1 MLSNLEAAIVQN
13 PLVARADATVLSA
26 VEQMSN
32 LSTQEIDGDNG
43 SSTCVVI
50 VSDEL
55 KVLGVLTQKDVM
67 SLVTQQQPIAQLTLR
82 QFWQQR
88 SPSAS
93 LIISQSDLR
102 GLRNINAAIAHFES
116 SQITHLA
123 IVDEQEQL
131 VGLFQHQTL
140 IRLRDSIIHE
150 ATASLFAIQQKI
162 HERIAKA
169 EALQDVLVDLLQTM
183 ETYLRG
189 SSCSITLCR
198 DGRLGDVIAPSL
210 PPDYARIVSEMGL
223 PIAEGVGSC
232 GTAAFRRELV
242 VVTDIENDPIWQNDK
257 AFVLCYGLQACSSI
271 PIFAS
276 DRTLLGTFGIYFREQ
291 KAPQAQELDW
301 IAQAANIAGIAIE
314 RDRTVQALQQLNHE
328 LEDRVQVRTQELQE
342 REQFLQ
348 TVLDTFPLSVFWKDV
363 DSVYLG
369 CNQNFLNDAGLQ
381 EISQIIGKTD
391 KELTWGETEADFYR
405 ANDWAVIESQTA
417 KLGIEEIQHHADGQI
432 ICTETNKLPLRNL
445 QGEVIGVLGTYQ
457 DISDRKAVELA
468 LQASEAKFRRITESV
483 PGMIYRYVLHPDGR
497 DELVYVSP
505 QVQQIFELTPEV
517 VLQDMSCLWARFHP
531 EDIPM
536 IQSAIQDSAASLQP
550 FFVEGRLLLPN
561 ERVKWIQVSSQPD
574 HQENGDVIW
583 DGVVID
589 ISDRKIAEKALM
601 LKQKH
606 LEALMNNIPH
616 LAWIK
621 DEQGRFIAVNTPFV
635 QACGVSAEELVGKT
649 DFDIWSVDLA
659 QAYRDD
665 DAEVLQSG
673 QRKVVVEKIART
685 DGTLGWLE
693 TTKTPFRDDQL
704 NIAGTVGIAA
714 DITDRKHMEIELA
727 ESEAK
732 FRHLVEGGQ
741 DLIWA
746 IDAQYH
752 FTYLSPQFTTLFGWD
767 VSEWIGRPSNE
778 AVYPEDRGWLIEQQ
792 TLEIVNFGMHN
803 LEFRHCHRDRPYVW
817 VRASATAITDS
828 TGAVVGYQGVLS
840 DISTLKQAE
849 LALKASERRY
859 ASLAAAAPV
868 AIFRF
873 DSPLNCVYV
882 NERWSELSGRPMES
896 ALGHG
901 WVESVHPDDSEQ
913 YLAEWTEYYAQS
925 NSEGLVIHGS
935 EGRYLRPDGTTTWC
949 YIQVAKEFDDDG
961 KVVGYIGT
969 LTDITDRKNI
979 ELALQVSEA
988 KFRRM
993 TESVPGMIYR
1003 YVLHP
1008 DGRDELVY
1016 VSPKVQQI
1024 FELTP
1029 EAVIQDMSCLWAR
1042 FHPEDIPMIQ
1052 SAIQDSAASLQPF
1065 FVEGRLLLPNERV
1078 KWIQVSSQPDHQE
1091 NGDVIWDGV
1100 VIDIS
1105 DRKNAEK
1112 KLQEL
1117 SERLELAIQSAQIGI
1132 WEFDFASNRLIWDE
1146 RMLAIHGV
1154 SPETF
1159 HGTYEDW
1166 SSRVH
1171 PDDLLQAQPDI
1182 SEEQAIYNTEFRIIR
1197 PDGTVRWVMSYSCK
1211 QRNLQGELVRA
1222 VGANIDISDR
1232 KNTELALQ
1240 DISDRL
1246 EFALKGANIGIWEYQ
1261 ISDGH
1266 LIWDERML
1274 SLYGISSEEFSGKYE
1289 DWLQRVH
1296 PEDRDWVQ
1304 QSERQSYQ
1312 GDKEC
1317 RVEFRI
1323 IRPDGTIR
1331 FIDSYAFNQY
1341 NAQGEILKTIG
1352 LNIDITDRKQA
1363 EAQLQRINEEL
1374 IKATRLKDEF
1384 LANMSHE
1391 LRTPLNAIL
1400 GMTEI
1405 LQEEIF
1411 GDLNDRQMQSLHTIE
1426 KSSNHL
1432 LELIND
1438 ILDVAKIEAGQIHL
1452 SCQPSNI
1459 EALCQLS
1466 LVFIKQQAFSKNIQ
1480 LESLIPANLPTIKL
1494 DERRI
1499 RQVLINLL
1507 NNAVK
1512 FTPNGGK
1519 ITLQVSYIKVLS
1531 NAENTHSG
1539 AMPCDTLEISIVD
1552 TGIGIAPDQ
1561 IKRLFQP
1568 FVQVESALNRNYDGS
1583 GLGLALVKRLVEL
1596 HGGEVSLT
1604 SELGVGSCFTIAI
1617 PISPFCELSAEPE
1630 PPLPS
1635 AFEAT
1640 QPAIADSPVILL
1652 AEDNEENINLFANYL
1667 SLKGYRLVIAHN
1679 GRMAIDLAQQTH
1691 PDVILMDIQ
1700 MPEMDGLE
1708 AIQRIRQM
1716 PELADTPIIAL
1727 TALAM
1732 AGDRDRCIEIGAN
1745 DYLSKPVSLKQ
1756 LVKKING
1763 YLTEP

>member
-1 MLSNLEAAIVQN
+1 MLSNLDAAIVRN
-13 PLVARADATVLSA
+13 PLMARADATVLSA

-32 LSTQEIDGDNG
+32 LSKQEIDGENG

-50 VSDEL
+50 VSDGL
-55 KVLGVLTQKDVM
+55 KALGILTQQDLM
-67 SLVTQQQPIAQLTLR
+67 HLVIQQQPIAKLTLR
-82 QFWQQR
+82 QFLKQQR
-88 SPSAS
+88 SPSDS

-102 GLRNINAAIAHFES
+102 NLRNINAAIAYFES
-116 SQITHLA
+116 LQITHLA
-123 IVDEQEQL
+123 IVDAQEQL
-131 VGLFQHQTL
+131 VGVFQHETL
-140 IRLRDSIIHE
+140 IHLRDSIIHE
-150 ATASLFAIQQKI
+150 ATASLYAIQKKI
-162 HERIAKA
+162 HERIAKG
-169 EALQDVLVDLLQTM
+169 EPLKDVLGDLLLTM
-183 ETYLRG
+183 ETHLLG

-198 DGRLGDVIAPSL
+198 DGRLGDAIAPRL
-210 PPDYARIVSEMGL
+210 PQDYAVALEKANL

-232 GTAAFRRELV
+232 GTAMFRGELV
-242 VVTDIENDPIWQNDK
+242 VVTDIANDPLWQDYKNF
-257 AFVLCYGLQACSSI
+257 ALPYGLQACSSI

-276 DRTLLGTFGIYFREQ
+276 DRTLLGVFGIYYREQ
-291 KAPQAQELDW
+291 KAPQDQELDW
-301 IAQAANIAGIAIE
+301 IAQAAHIAGIAIE
-314 RDRTVQALQQLNHE
+314 RDRAATALQQLNQE
-328 LEDRVQVRTQELQE
+328 LESRVQVRTQELQE

-363 DSVYLG
+363 NSVYLG
-369 CNQNFLNDAGLQ
+369 CNQNFLDDAGLQ
-381 EISQIIGKTD
+381 AIAQIIGKTD
-391 KELTWGETEADFYR
+391 YEMPWAETEADFYR
-405 ANDWAVIESQTA
+405 DCDRAVIESQTT
-417 KLGIEEIQHHADGQI
+417 KLRIVETQHQTNGQTI
-432 ICTETNKLPLRNL
+432 WLETNKLPLRNL

-457 DISDRKAVELA
+457 DISDRKAAELA
-468 LQASEAKFRRITESV
+468 VQASEAKFRRITESV
-483 PGMIYRYVLHPDGR
+483 PGMIFRYVLHPDGH
-497 DELVYVSP
+497 DGLVYVSP
-505 QVQQIFELTPEV
+505 QVQQIFELTPEA

-531 EDIPM
+531 KDAPM

-561 ERVKWIQVSSQPD
+561 ERVKWIQISSQPD
-574 HQENGDVIW
+574 RQENGDIIW
-583 DGVVID
+583 DGVLID
-589 ISDRKIAEKALM
+589 ISDRKVAEKALM

-606 LEALMNNIPH
+606 LKALMNNIPH

-621 DEQGRFIAVNTPFV
+621 DEQGRVIAVNEPFA
-635 QACGVSAEELVGKT
+635 QAFGVSSEELVGKSAH
-649 DFDIWSVDLA
+649 DIFPADLA
-659 QAYRDD
+659 QAYHDD

-673 QRKVVVEKIART
+673 KRKVVVERGALA
-685 DGTLGWLE
+685 DGTLGWFE
-693 TTKTPFRDDQL
+693 TTKTPFRDDKL

-714 DITDRKHMEIELA
+714 DITDRKRMEIELA

-778 AVYPEDRGWLIEQQ
+778 AVYPEDRGCLIEQQ
-792 TLEIVNFGMHN
+792 TLETVYFRMHN

-873 DSPLNCVYV
+873 DEQPLNCVYV

-901 WVESVHPDDSEQ
+901 WIESVHPDDSEQ
-913 YLAEWTEYYAQS
+913 CLAEWAEYYAQS

-935 EGRYLRPDGTTTWC
+935 EGRYLRPDGTTTWI
-949 YIQVAKEFDDDG
+949 YVQVAKELDNNG
-961 KVVGYIGT
+961 NLVGYVGT

-979 ELALQVSEA
+979 ELALQDSEA

-993 TESVPGMIYR
+993 TESLPGMIFR

-1008 DGRDELVY
+1008 DGRDEFIY
-1016 VSPKVQQI
+1016 VSPQVQQI
-1024 FELTP
+1024 YELTP
-1029 EAVIQDMSCLWAR
+1029 EEVRQDISCLWAR
-1042 FHPEDIPMIQ
+1042 IHVDDVPMIQ
-1052 SAIQDSAASLQPF
+1052 RSVQDAAASLQPY
-1065 FVEGRLLLPNERV
+1065 FVEARLLFPNERV
-1078 KWIQVSSQPDHQE
+1078 KWMQISSQPDRQE
-1091 NGDVIWDGV
+1091 NGDIIWDGV

-1132 WEFDFASNRLIWDE
+1132 WEFDFSSNRLFWDD
-1146 RMLAIHGV
+1146 RMLAIHGL
-1154 SPETF
+1154 SPEAF

-1171 PDDLLQAQPDI
+1171 PDDLPQAQPDL
-1182 SEEQAIYNTEFRIIR
+1182 SDEQAIYNTEFRIIR
-1197 PDGTVRWVMSYSCK
+1197 PDGTVQWVMSYSCK
-1211 QRNLQGELVRA
+1211 QRNHQGELVRA
-1222 VGANIDISDR
+1222 VGVNIDISDR

-1240 DISDRL
+1240 DLSDRL
-1246 EFALKGANIGIWEYQ
+1246 EFALRGANIGVWEYQ
-1261 ISDGH
+1261 MSDGR
-1266 LIWDERML
+1266 LLWDEPMY
-1274 SLYGISSEEFSGKYE
+1274 SLHGVSPDSFSGKYE
-1289 DWLQRVH
+1289 DWFQCIH
-1296 PEDRDWVQ
+1296 PDDQDCVKQAEQ
-1304 QSERQSYQ
+1304 KAHQ

-1317 RVEFRI
+1317 RVELRT

-1331 FIDSYAFNQY
+1331 FIDSFAFSQF
-1341 NAQGEILKTIG
+1341 NAQGEIEKTIG

-1363 EAQLQRINEEL
+1363 EAQLQHTNEEL

-1405 LQEEIF
+1405 LQEQIF
-1411 GDLNDRQMQSLHTIE
+1411 GDLNDRQLQSLHTIE

-1438 ILDVAKIEAGQIHL
+1438 ILDVAKIEAGQIKL
-1452 SCQPSNI
+1452 SCQPCNV
-1459 EALCQLS
+1459 ETLCQSS
-1466 LVFIKQQAFSKNIQ
+1466 LIFIKQQAFSKNIQ
-1480 LESLIPANLPTIKL
+1480 LETEIPPNLPAINL

-1519 ITLQVSYIKVLS
+1519 ISLKVNYIPLIAHVG
-1531 NAENTHSG
+1531 T
-1539 AMPCDTLEISIVD
+1539 MTCDTIEMCIID

-1568 FVQVESALNRNYDGS
+1568 FVQVESALNRNYEGS

-1596 HGGEVSLT
+1596 HGGEVRLT

-1617 PISPFCELSAEPE
+1617 PIAPFCELSSEPE
-1630 PPLPS
+1630 S
-1635 AFEAT
+1635 ALSAHPEAIE
-1640 QPAIADSPVILL
+1640 PAIGDAPVILL
-1652 AEDNEENINLFANYL
+1652 ADDNEENINMLATYL

-1679 GRMAIDLAQQTH
+1679 GRMAIDLAQKTR

-1708 AIQRIRQM
+1708 AIQRIRQI
-1716 PELADTPIIAL
+1716 PEIADTPIIAL

-1732 AGDRDRCIEIGAN
+1732 SGDRNRCIAVGAN

>member
-13 PLVARADATVLSA
+13 PLVALVEATVLSA

-32 LSTQEIDGDNG
+32 QSRQEINGDNG

-50 VSDEL
+50 ISKEL
-55 KVLGVLTQKDVM
+55 KVLGILTQQDVM
-67 SLVTQQQPIAQLTLR
+67 RLVTQQRSIAKLTLR
-82 QFWQQR
+82 QFLKQHR
-88 SPSAS
+88 SLSDS

-102 GLRNINAAIAHFES
+102 NLRNINAAIAYFES

-123 IVDEQEQL
+123 IVDAQDQL
-131 VGLFQHQTL
+131 VGVLQHQSL
-140 IRLRDSIIHE
+140 KRLRDSIIHE

-169 EALQDVLVDLLQTM
+169 EPLKDVLVDLLQTM

-189 SSCSITLCR
+189 SSCSITLCMDDR
-198 DGRLGDVIAPSL
+198 RMGDVIAHSL

-242 VVTDIENDPIWQNDK
+242 VVTDIENDPLWQNDK
-257 AFVLCYGLQACSSI
+257 AFVLCYGLQACSSM

-276 DRTLLGTFGIYFREQ
+276 DRTLLGTFGIYYREQ

-301 IAQAANIAGIAIE
+301 IAQAAHIAGIAIE
-314 RDRTVQALQQLNHE
+314 RDRAIQALQQLNHE
-328 LEDRVQVRTQELQE
+328 LENRVQVRTQELQE

-363 DSVYLG
+363 NSVYLG
-369 CNQNFLNDAGLQ
+369 CNQNFLDDAGLQ
-381 EISQIIGKTD
+381 TIAEIIGKTD
-391 KELTWGETEADFYR
+391 YEMPWAETEADLYR
-405 ANDWAVIESQTA
+405 DSDRAIIESQIP
-417 KLGIEEIQHHADGQI
+417 KLGIEDSQHQANGRTIWTEI
-432 ICTETNKLPLRNL
+432 NKLPLRNL

-457 DISDRKAVELA
+457 DISDRKNAEIA

-536 IQSAIQDSAASLQP
+536 IQSAIQESAASLQS
-550 FFVEGRLLLPN
+550 FLVEGRLLLPN
-561 ERVKWIQVSSQPD
+561 EQVKWIQVSSQPD
-574 HQENGDVIW
+574 RQENGDVIWDGVVIDISDRKVAEKALMLKQKHLKALINNIPHLAWIKDEQGRVIAVNEPFAQAFGVSSEELVGKTAHDIFPADLAQAYHDDDTQVLQSGQRKVVVEHGALADGTLGWFETTKTPFRDDQLNIAGTVGIAANITELKMMELSLKASERRYASLAAAAPVAIFRFDEPLNCVYVNERWSDLSGRPMESALGRGWMEGLHPEDSEQRIAEWAEYYAHANPESQVIHGSEGRHLRPDGTTTWVYIQVAKEFDDDGKVVGYIGTLTDITDRKNIELALQESQAQFRRMTESVPGMIFRYVLHPDGRDEAVYVSPQVHQIYELTPEEVCQDISCLWAKVHKDDAPMMKMAIESSADSLHPFLVEARILLLGERMKWVQISAQPDRQENGDVIW

-606 LEALMNNIPH
+606 LEALMNNIPQH
-616 LAWIK
+616 AWIK
-621 DEQGRFIAVNTPFV
+621 DEQSRLIAVNEPLA
-635 QACGVSAEELVGKT
+635 QAFGVSAEELIGKT
-649 DFDIWSVDLA
+649 AFDVCPVDLA
-659 QAYRDD
+659 QVYHNG

-673 QRKVVVEKIART
+673 QRKVVVEHSKRA
-685 DGTLGWLE
+685 DGTLGWFE
-693 TTKTPFRDDQL
+693 TTRTPFRDDQL

-714 DITDRKHMEIELA
+714 DIT
-727 ESEAK
+727 
-732 FRHLVEGGQ
+732 
-741 DLIWA
+741 
-746 IDAQYH
+746 
-752 FTYLSPQFTTLFGWD
+752 
-767 VSEWIGRPSNE
+767 
-778 AVYPEDRGWLIEQQ
+778 EQ
-792 TLEIVNFGMHN
+792 
-803 LEFRHCHRDRPYVW
+803 
-817 VRASATAITDS
+817 
-828 TGAVVGYQGVLS
+828 
-840 DISTLKQAE
+840 KQAE
-849 LALKASERRY
+849 
-859 ASLAAAAPV
+859 
-868 AIFRF
+868 
-873 DSPLNCVYV
+873 
-882 NERWSELSGRPMES
+882 
-896 ALGHG
+896 
-901 WVESVHPDDSEQ
+901 Q
-913 YLAEWTEYYAQS
+913 
-925 NSEGLVIHGS
+925 
-935 EGRYLRPDGTTTWC
+935 
-949 YIQVAKEFDDDG
+949 
-961 KVVGYIGT
+961 
-969 LTDITDRKNI
+969 
-979 ELALQVSEA
+979 
-988 KFRRM
+988 
-993 TESVPGMIYR
+993 
-1003 YVLHP
+1003 
-1008 DGRDELVY
+1008 
-1016 VSPKVQQI
+1016 
-1024 FELTP
+1024 
-1029 EAVIQDMSCLWAR
+1029 
-1042 FHPEDIPMIQ
+1042 
-1052 SAIQDSAASLQPF
+1052 
-1065 FVEGRLLLPNERV
+1065 
-1078 KWIQVSSQPDHQE
+1078 
-1091 NGDVIWDGV
+1091 
-1100 VIDIS
+1100 
-1105 DRKNAEK
+1105 

-1117 SERLELAIQSAQIGI
+1117 SERLELAIQSAQIGV
-1132 WEFDFASNRLIWDE
+1132 WEFDFSNNRLFWDE

-1154 SPETF
+1154 SPEAF

-1171 PDDLLQAQPDI
+1171 PDDLPHAQPDI
-1182 SEEQAIYNTEFRIIR
+1182 LEEQAIYNTEFRIIR

-1211 QRNLQGELVRA
+1211 QRNHQGELVRA
-1222 VGANIDISDR
+1222 VGVNIDISDR
-1232 KNTELALQ
+1232 KNAELALQ
-1240 DISDRL
+1240 DLSDRL

-1261 ISDGH
+1261 MNEER
-1266 LIWDERML
+1266 LIWDERMF
-1274 SLYGISSEEFSGKYE
+1274 SLYGISPEEFSGKYT

-1296 PEDRDWVQ
+1296 PDDLDWVQ
-1304 QSERQSYQ
+1304 QAEQKAHQ
-1312 GDKEC
+1312 GAREC

-1323 IRPDGTIR
+1323 VRPDSTIR
-1331 FIDSYAFNQY
+1331 FIDSYAFKQY

-1363 EAQLQRINEEL
+1363 EAQLQHINEEL

-1411 GDLNDRQMQSLHTIE
+1411 GDLNDRQMQSLQTIE

-1452 SCQPSNI
+1452 SCQPSNV
-1459 EALCQLS
+1459 ETLCQSS
-1466 LVFIKQQAFSKNIQ
+1466 LVFIKQQSFSKNIQ
-1480 LESLIPANLPTIKL
+1480 LESVIPANLPTINL

-1519 ITLQVSYIKVLS
+1519 IILQVNYIEFLD
-1531 NAENTHSG
+1531 NAEIVQSR
-1539 AMPCDTLEISIVD
+1539 ACDTLEISIID

-1568 FVQVESALNRNYDGS
+1568 FVQVESALNRNYEGS
-1583 GLGLALVKRLVEL
+1583 GLGLVLVKRLVEL
-1596 HGGEVSLT
+1596 HGGEVRLT

-1617 PISPFCELSAEPE
+1617 PNSPFCELSVETEPA
-1630 PPLPS
+1630 LPS
-1635 AFEAT
+1635 NSEAIK
-1640 QPAIADSPVILL
+1640 PEIEGAPVILL
-1652 AEDNEENINLFANYL
+1652 AEDNESNINLFADYL

-1679 GRMAIDLAQQTH
+1679 GQMAIDLAQQTH
-1691 PDVILMDIQ
+1691 PDLILMDIQ

-1708 AIQRIRQM
+1708 AIQRIRQI
-1716 PELADTPIIAL
+1716 PELVDTPIIAL

-1732 AGDRDRCIEIGAN
+1732 AGDRDRCIAVGAN

-1756 LVKKING
+1756 LVKKIND
-1763 YLTEP
+1763 YLTD

>member
-13 PLVARADATVLSA
+13 PLVAGSEATVLSA
-26 VEQMSN
+26 VEQMNN
-32 LSTQEIDGDNG
+32 LSKQEIDGDNA

-50 VSDEL
+50 VSDGL
-55 KVLGVLTQKDVM
+55 KALGILTQKDVM
-67 SLVTQQQPIAQLTLR
+67 RLVIQQQPIAKLTLR
-82 QFWQQR
+82 QFLQQQR
-88 SPSAS
+88 SPSHS

-102 GLRNINAAIAHFES
+102 DLRNINAAIAYFES

-123 IVDEQEQL
+123 IVDAQEQL
-131 VGLFQHQTL
+131 IGVLHHESL
-140 IRLRDSIIHE
+140 KRLRDNTIHQ
-150 ATASLFAIQQKI
+150 ATASLLASQQKI

-169 EALQDVLVDLLQTM
+169 ELLKEVLVDLLQTM

-189 SSCSITLCR
+189 SCCSITLCR
-198 DGRLGDVIAPSL
+198 DGRLGDVISPSL
-210 PPDYARIVSEMGL
+210 PPDYARIVSEMDL

-232 GTAAFRRELV
+232 GTAMFRRELV
-242 VVTDIENDPIWQNDK
+242 VVSDIENDPLWQDYKNF
-257 AFVLCYGLQACSSI
+257 ALAYGLQACSSM

-276 DRTLLGTFGIYFREQ
+276 DRTLLGAFGIYYREQ
-291 KAPQAQELDW
+291 KAPQTQELEW

-314 RDRTVQALQQLNHE
+314 RDRAVQALQKLNHE
-328 LEDRVQVRTQELQE
+328 LENRVQVRTQELQE

-363 DSVYLG
+363 NSVYLG

-381 EISQIIGKTD
+381 TIAQIIGKTD
-391 KELTWGETEADFYR
+391 NELPWGETEANLYR
-405 ANDWAVIESQTA
+405 ADDRAVIETQTA
-417 KLGIEEIQHHADGQI
+417 KLGIVETLHHANGQTI
-432 ICTETNKLPLRNL
+432 WLETNKLPLRNL

-457 DISDRKAVELA
+457 DISDRKV
-468 LQASEAKFRRITESV
+468 TE
-483 PGMIYRYVLHPDGR
+483 
-497 DELVYVSP
+497 
-505 QVQQIFELTPEV
+505 
-517 VLQDMSCLWARFHP
+517 
-531 EDIPM
+531 
-536 IQSAIQDSAASLQP
+536 
-550 FFVEGRLLLPN
+550 N
-561 ERVKWIQVSSQPD
+561 
-574 HQENGDVIW
+574 
-583 DGVVID
+583 
-589 ISDRKIAEKALM
+589 ALM
-601 LKQKH
+601 LKQSH
-606 LEALMNNIPH
+606 LSALINNIPH

-621 DEQGRFIAVNTPFV
+621 DEEGRVIVVNEPFA
-635 QACGVSAEELVGKT
+635 QAFGVSAEELIGKT
-649 DFDIWSVDLA
+649 AYDVCPADLA
-659 QAYRDD
+659 KAYHDD
-665 DAEVLQSG
+665 DAEVLRSG
-673 QRKVVVEKIART
+673 QRKVVVERGART

-714 DITDRKHMEIELA
+714 DITDLKTME
-727 ESEAK
+727 
-732 FRHLVEGGQ
+732 
-741 DLIWA
+741 
-746 IDAQYH
+746 
-752 FTYLSPQFTTLFGWD
+752 LS
-767 VSEWIGRPSNE
+767 
-778 AVYPEDRGWLIEQQ
+778 
-792 TLEIVNFGMHN
+792 
-803 LEFRHCHRDRPYVW
+803 
-817 VRASATAITDS
+817 
-828 TGAVVGYQGVLS
+828 
-840 DISTLKQAE
+840 
-849 LALKASERRY
+849 LKASERRY

-873 DSPLNCVYV
+873 DVPLNCVYV
-882 NERWSELSGRPMES
+882 NERWSQMSGRPMES

-901 WVESVHPDDSEQ
+901 WMESLHPDDSEQ
-913 YLAEWTEYYAQS
+913 RIAEWTEYYAHS
-925 NSEGLVIHGS
+925 NPESQIIHGS
-935 EGRYLRPDGTTTWC
+935 EGRQLRPDGSTVWS
-949 YIQVAKEFDDDG
+949 YIQVAKEFDNDG
-961 KVVGYIGT
+961 NVVGYIGT
-969 LTDITDRKNI
+969 LTDIT
-979 ELALQVSEA
+979 
-988 KFRRM
+988 
-993 TESVPGMIYR
+993 
-1003 YVLHP
+1003 
-1008 DGRDELVY
+1008 
-1016 VSPKVQQI
+1016 
-1024 FELTP
+1024 
-1029 EAVIQDMSCLWAR
+1029 
-1042 FHPEDIPMIQ
+1042 
-1052 SAIQDSAASLQPF
+1052 
-1065 FVEGRLLLPNERV
+1065 
-1078 KWIQVSSQPDHQE
+1078 
-1091 NGDVIWDGV
+1091 
-1100 VIDIS
+1100 

-1117 SERLELAIQSAQIGI
+1117 SERLELAIQSAQIGV
-1132 WEFDFASNRLIWDE
+1132 WEFDFSNNRLFWDD

-1154 SPETF
+1154 SPEAF

-1166 SSRVH
+1166 SSLVH
-1171 PDDLLQAQPDI
+1171 PDDLLKAQPDL
-1182 SEEQAIYNTEFRIIR
+1182 SEEQVNYSTEFRIIR
-1197 PDGTVRWVMSYSCK
+1197 PDGAVRWIMVSSFS
-1211 QRNLQGELVRA
+1211 QRNLQGELLRI
-1222 VGANIDISDR
+1222 VGVNLDISDR

-1240 DISDRL
+1240 DLSDRL
-1246 EFALKGANIGIWEYQ
+1246 EVALKGANIGIWEWQ
-1261 ISDGH
+1261 MSDSR

-1274 SLYGISSEEFSGKYE
+1274 SLYGISPEDFSGKYE

-1296 PEDRDWVQ
+1296 PDDRDWVQ
-1304 QSERQSYQ
+1304 QAERQSHQ
-1312 GDKEC
+1312 GFKER

-1323 IRPDGTIR
+1323 LSPDGTIR
-1331 FIDSYAFNQY
+1331 FIESYAFNQY
-1341 NAQGEILKTIG
+1341 NAQGDILKTIG
-1352 LNIDITDRKQA
+1352 LNIDITDRKQV

-1405 LQEEIF
+1405 LQEQIF
-1411 GDLNDRQMQSLHTIE
+1411 GDLNDRQKQSLHTIE

-1452 SCQPSNI
+1452 SCQPSNV
-1459 EALCQLS
+1459 EALCQSS

-1480 LESLIPANLPTIKL
+1480 LESVIPAKLPPINL

-1519 ITLQVSYIKVLS
+1519 ITLQVSYITVLS
-1531 NAENTHSG
+1531 NAENAHSG
-1539 AMPCDTLEISIVD
+1539 SMPCDTLEISIVD

-1568 FVQVESALNRNYDGS
+1568 FVQVESALNRSYNGS

-1596 HGGEVSLT
+1596 HGGEVRLT

-1617 PISPFCELSAEPE
+1617 PIAPFCELSAEPE
-1630 PPLPS
+1630 PQLPS
-1635 AFEAT
+1635 DSEAI
-1640 QPAIADSPVILL
+1640 QPAIADAPLILL
-1652 AEDNEENINLFANYL
+1652 AEDNQENINLFADYL

-1679 GRMAIDLAQQTH
+1679 GHMAIDLAQQTH

-1708 AIQRIRQM
+1708 AIQRIRQI